1 VEGLTETMSERQ
13 AREGLQIVEV
23 VRYCCNERD
32 ILLPG
37 QDADDLAMIQL
48 LKPHETEGEMAEM
61 A

>member
-1 VEGLTETMSERQ
+1 MSERQ